1 MFAFRIFVSTLVL
14 VMIFVIS
21 MATVK
26 INSQSG
32 KNVALAVIV
41 LYGLCLVAIWG

>member
-14 VMIFVIS
+14 VMICLLS
-21 MATVK
+21 MAAAK

-32 KNVALAVIV
+32 KKVALAVII